1 VCSSDL
7 MDQDNISAYEED
19 SIVDVL
25 KLVDKEGLSTLPVV
39 NDKGKLTGF
48 VTRSSLITSLSQQF
62 LTGGEK

>member
-1 VCSSDL
+1 MKVGIDL
-7 MDQDNISAYEED
+7 GGSHIA
-19 SIVDVL
+19 I
-25 KLVDKEGLSTLPVV
+25 GVV